1 MKIKQL
7 FFTTINFVFGLLVP
21 TTTLAATTTND
32 EKLEQ
37 LLPSEN
43 ELIGGSPWST
53 QGDGNQ
59 VSLPSG
65 DVTKDF
71 LPFFINTA
79 LSLAGTLVFISL
91 LYAGYI
97 LVVANDNEEEIQKG
111 KRILIY
117 ACIGIAV
124 IGASYAIIYGI
135 ANLDL
140 D

>member
-1 MKIKQL
+1 MKIKHS
-7 FFTTINFVFGLLVP
+7 FFATINFLFGLLAP
-21 TTTLAATTTND
+21 LTTFAATTTND
-32 EKLEQ
+32 KKLEQ
-37 LLPSEN
+37 LLPNEN
-43 ELIGGSPWST
+43 ELIGGSPWSFR
-53 QGDGNQ
+53 GSGNE

-65 DVTKDF
+65 DITKDF

-79 LSLAGTLVFISL
+79 LSLAGTLVFIAL